1 MTPESGSK
9 PEFTRTAWERAAEVD
24 RERAALAMAE
34 AAIDIDPAARDS
46 WLDSACAGS
55 TDLRDRVRRLLEAC
69 EQAERMGDGLVLPP
83 LAPPRLS
90 ATLHTPLEGVPTER
104 RGTRFAIGERV
115 GRYRIERFVAAGG
128 MGEVY
133 EARDEG
139 LGRRVA
145 IKVVASTTSAA
156 RSKRFEFE
164 AALMARLEH
173 PGIARLYEWAECD
186 RDDRAT
192 GYIAMEFVD
201 GVPLTQAA
209 AAMADVGDR
218 AALCLQLCEAV
229 EYAHSR
235 GVIHRDLKPANIL
248 VDGSGCV
255 RVLDFG
261 IGSLLDPAQ
270 RSNLSRTDGSPRPGT
285 LAYMSPEQL
294 RGGADS
300 ISTLSDLYSLG
311 LVLYEVFAGRPAFS
325 FTDTPIDAAI
335 RAVLDNDPPAL
346 GSVNT
351 ACRGDLEAI
360 VSAAIRKE
368 PAARYQSVAA
378 LAQDLA
384 RFRRG
389 EAVLVRRPGI
399 GERARR
405 FVRRHR
411 VLSATLAAAAVALA
425 AGLSVAAVQY
435 QRAIDAEREAERRLN
450 EARSLAKTLLFDFSA
465 AVSKLQGSA
474 PLRAMLAERA
484 MAALEP
490 LAAGTADPELLMYLA
505 EGYTR
510 LAMVLG
516 VPGGSHVDQFD
527 RAAETLE
534 AAESLGTRAAGARP
548 NDSRAWMVLG
558 AVHTAKAGAAG
569 PADYSKCLQAATE
582 CYRKAFQLRGSRVDT
597 PEGKQAAERVAF
609 LAGHLAAAISETDQQ
624 VREFQSS
631 FDLYDNL
638 IEQYPGE
645 KLFVQS
651 RAIVLRSYG
660 SLLCKSRPAE
670 ARSSLSRAAE
680 DFEGLLA
687 ADPNDYSSVRHL
699 ARCRVDLA
707 DLLSDEGRHTEAIAL
722 MDLAAGLVEER
733 SRGDPTD
740 TLKRDDR
747 FDSEIWRSLPRLR
760 AARSDLLPR
769 EQRARW
775 AADSRSR
782 LEAALVEM
790 KEQRADVSPRDGI
803 RRRRL
808 EESLADARAAERE
821 LGAPE

>member
-1 MTPESGSK
+1 MMSESGSK
-9 PEFTRTAWERAAEVD
+9 PEFTRSAWESAAEVD
-24 RERAALAMAE
+24 RERAALALAE
-34 AAIDIDPAARDS
+34 AAIDIDRAARDS
-46 WLDSACAGS
+46 WLDSACADS
-55 TDLRDRVRRLLEAC
+55 TELRDRVRRLLDAC
-69 EQAERMGDGLVLPP
+69 EHAERLGDGLILPP
-83 LAPPRLS
+83 LAPPQSS
-90 ATLHTPLEGVPTER
+90 AVHLTPWGSDPNGG
-104 RGTRFAIGERV
+104 RGTRFKIGELV
-115 GRYRIERFVAAGG
+115 GKYRIERFIAAGG

-133 EARDEG
+133 EARDNG

-145 IKVVASTTSAA
+145 IKVVGSSTSAA
-156 RSKRFEFE
+156 RSRRFEFE

-173 PGIARLYEWAECD
+173 PGIARLYEWAGCVGEGCG
-186 RDDRAT
+186 T

-209 AAMADVGDR
+209 AAMEGVSDR

-248 VDGSGCV
+248 VDESGSV

-261 IGSLLDPAQ
+261 VGSLLDPAQ
-270 RSNLSRTDGSPRPGT
+270 RSNLSQTEGTPRPGT

-294 RGGADS
+294 LGGADS

-325 FTDTPIDAAI
+325 FTDKPIDAAI
-335 RAVLDNDPPAL
+335 RAVLENDPPPL
-346 GSVNT
+346 GSVNP

-378 LAQDLA
+378 LAEDLA
-384 RFRRG
+384 RFLRG
-389 EAVLVRRPGI
+389 DGVLVRRPGMW
-399 GERARR
+399 ERARR
-405 FVRRHR
+405 FVRRRR
-411 VLSATLAAAAVALA
+411 VLSSTLAATAVALA

-435 QRAIDAEREAERRLN
+435 RRAIDAEREAERRLN
-450 EARSLAKTLLFDFSA
+450 EARSLAKTLLFDFSE

-490 LAAGTADPELLMYLA
+490 LAAGTADPELLMELA

-510 LAMVLG
+510 LARVLG

-534 AAESLGTRAAGARP
+534 AAESLGKRAAEARP
-548 NDSRAWMVLG
+548 DDSRSWMVLG
-558 AVHTAKAGAAG
+558 AVQSAKAGAAG
-569 PADYSKCLQAATE
+569 PADYAKCLRAATE

-597 PEGKQAAERVAF
+597 PEGKEAAERVAY
-609 LAGHLAAAISETDQQ
+609 LTGHLAVAISASDQPAQ
-624 VREFQSS
+624 EFQSS
-631 FDLYDNL
+631 FDLYDRL

-645 KLFVQS
+645 NLFVQS
-651 RAIVLRSYG
+651 RAIGLRSYG
-660 SLLCKSRPAE
+660 SLLCKVRPSE
-670 ARSSLSRAAE
+670 ARSALTQAAE
-680 DFEGLLA
+680 TFERLLA
-687 ADPNDYSSVRHL
+687 ADPKDYSSVRHL

-707 DLLSDEGRHTEAIAL
+707 DLLSDEGRHAEAIAL
-722 MDLAAGLVEER
+722 MDLGAGLVEER
-733 SRGDPTD
+733 SRSDPTD

-747 FDSEIWRSLPRLR
+747 FDSEIWRSRPRLR
-760 AARSDLLPR
+760 AARSDLFPR
-769 EQRARW
+769 EQRVQL

-782 LEAALVEM
+782 LEAALAEI
-790 KEQRADVSPRDGI
+790 KEQRADVSPRDAD

-821 LGAPE
+821 VSAFD